1 MTKTLEEW
9 STTLRPVPTMVQGL
23 EDIAKDFRMKLPD
36 RSSLFL
42 FNSIPVQVF
51 REMGALD
58 AVAKKNS
65 RSIAS
70 YTRRSLSRPAS
81 RGGTFR
87 ISHTLPLKLRDR
99 LAWQTS

>member
-58 AVAKKNS
+58 AVAKKQQEH
-65 RSIAS
+65 RILHEEVLEQA
-70 YTRRSLSRPAS
+70 REQ
-81 RGGTFR
+81 GGTFR
-87 ISHTLPLKLRDR
+87 ISRMWPPKLRDK
-99 LAWQTS
+99 LAWQMS

>member
-58 AVAKKNS
+58 AVAKKQQEH
-65 RSIAS
+65 RILHEEVLEQA
-70 YTRRSLSRPAS
+70 REQ
-81 RGGTFR
+81 GGKG
-87 ISHTLPLKLRDR
+87 PGV
-99 LAWQTS
+99 